1 MRIAGTAKVRCPAC
15 DREHEAELVQSIN
28 TREDP
33 ESKRRL
39 LAGEL
44 NVLACDCGRGRN
56 PTTMQLAAKLVFYDP
71 DADYFCQVVP
81 AGDVAEAALAF
92 RAAGATGTLRV
103 VPTQNALVEKVK
115 ILDAGLEDWAI
126 EMTKL
131 LLLAATG
138 GDLDRVLLFQHVD
151 EAAIHWLRFDDDEP
165 RQVASPVASYAR
177 LAARLESRPAHDELQ
192 IDRAWAVIAVQQL
205 IASGN

>member
-1 MRIAGTAKVRCPAC
+1 MRISGTARVTCPGCQRAH
-15 DREHEAELVQSIN
+15 DAELVQSIN
-28 TREDP
+28 TRDDP

-44 NVLACDCGRGRN
+44 NVLACECGRR
-56 PTTMQLAAKLVFYDP
+56 TQLAATLVFHDP
-71 DADYFCQVVP
+71 EADYFCQVCP
-81 AGDVAEAALAF
+81 GGEAALAEAAIAF
-92 RAAGATGTLRV
+92 RAAGATGTQRV

-115 ILDAGLEDWAI
+115 ILDAGLEDWAL

-131 LLLAATG
+131 LLLAADDH
-138 GDLDRVLLFQHVD
+138 DLDRVMLFQRVD
-151 EAAIHWLRFDDDEP
+151 ESAIHWLLFDDEEP

-177 LAARLESRPAHDELQ
+177 LAGRLESRPAHDELQ
-192 IDRAWAVIAVQQL
+192 IDRAWAVLAVQQL

>member
-15 DREHEAELVQSIN
+15 HREHEAELVQSIN
-28 TREDP
+28 TRSDP

-44 NVLACDCGRGRN
+44 NVLACECSRR
-56 PTTMQLAAKLVFYDP
+56 TLLAAKLVFHDP

-81 AGDVAEAALAF
+81 AGDVAEAAIAF
-92 RAAGATGTLRV
+92 RAAGATGTQRV

-131 LLLAATG
+131 LLLAAAG
-138 GDLDRVLLFQHVD
+138 DDLDRVLLFQRVD
-151 EAAIHWLRFDDDEP
+151 EDAIHWLRFDDDEP

-177 LAARLESRPAHDELQ
+177 IAARLESRPAHDELQ

>member
-1 MRIAGTAKVRCPAC
+1 M
-15 DREHEAELVQSIN
+15 QSIN
-28 TREDP
+28 TRADP

-44 NVLACDCGRGRN
+44 NVLACDCGRR
-56 PTTMQLAAKLVFYDP
+56 TQLAATLVFHDP
-71 DADYFCQVVP
+71 EADYFCQVCP
-81 AGDVAEAALAF
+81 TGDAAMAEAAIAF
-92 RAAGATGTLRV
+92 RAAGATGTQRV

-131 LLLAATG
+131 LLLAADG
-138 GDLDRVLLFQHVD
+138 GDLDRVLLFQRVD
-151 EAAIHWLRFDDDEP
+151 EAAIHWLLFDDDEP
-165 RQVASPVASYAR
+165 RPVASPVAAYAR
-177 LAARLESRPAHDELQ
+177 LADRLESRPAHGELQ

>member
-1 MRIAGTAKVRCPAC
+1 MRIAGTAQVTCPGC
-15 DREHEAELVQSIN
+15 HREHEAELVQSIN
-28 TREDP
+28 TRDDP

-44 NVLACDCGRGRN
+44 NMLACECGRR
-56 PTTMQLAAKLVFYDP
+56 TQLAATLVFHDP
-71 DADYFCQVVP
+71 EADYYCQVCP
-81 AGDVAEAALAF
+81 GGDAAMAEAAIAF
-92 RAAGATGTLRV
+92 RAAGTSGTQRV

-115 ILDAGLEDWAI
+115 ILDAGLEDWAL

-131 LLLAATG
+131 LLLAASNR
-138 GDLDRVLLFQHVD
+138 DLDLVLLFQRVD
-151 EAAIHWLRFDDDEP
+151 ETAIHWLLFDADVP
-165 RQVASPVASYAR
+165 NPVASPVASYAR

-192 IDRAWAVIAVQQL
+192 IDSAWAVTAVQQL